1 MVARPPRKPGAVV
14 LSLGGSLFLTGED
27 DIGYLTKLAALLKLF
42 GATTPLVVTV
52 GGGATARQYI
62 DLGRALGLTE
72 VELDELGIDVTRLH
86 ARLLAGRIGPP
97 TPPHP
102 PTSVAA
108 AVTDLARG
116 SPVVMGGTEPGH
128 TTDGVGALLAVRLR
142 AARFVNATRVGALYD
157 HDPELHPNAVR
168 LPKLSWDEFRAI
180 VHRDATGKAGQR
192 FLFDRLGA
200 DLLHRAQ
207 IPLEI
212 VDGRD
217 LAELSAALEG
227 RPLRG
232 THVE

>member
-1 MVARPPRKPGAVV
+1 MV
-14 LSLGGSLFLTGED
+14 LSLGGSLFLTGESD
-27 DIGYLTKLAALLKLF
+27 VEYLARLSTLLKRF
-42 GATTPLVVTV
+42 GASTPLLVTV

-97 TPPHP
+97 TPAHP
-102 PTSVAA
+102 PASVAA
-108 AVTDLARG
+108 AVHELARA

-157 HDPELHPNAVR
+157 RDPAVHPGAER
-168 LPKLSWDEFRAI
+168 RARLSWDEFRAI
-180 VHRDATGKAGQR
+180 VHRDASGKAGQQ

-200 DLLHRAQ
+200 DLLHRAG
-207 IPLEI
+207 IPLAV

-217 LAELSAALEG
+217 LRKLEAALAG
-227 RPLRG
+227 RRFTG
-232 THVE
+232 TLVT

>member
-1 MVARPPRKPGAVV
+1 
-14 LSLGGSLFLTGED
+14 
-27 DIGYLTKLAALLKLF
+27 
-42 GATTPLVVTV
+42 
-52 GGGATARQYI
+52 
-62 DLGRALGLTE
+62 
-72 VELDELGIDVTRLH
+72 
-86 ARLLAGRIGPP
+86 
-97 TPPHP
+97 
-102 PTSVAA
+102 
-108 AVTDLARG
+108 
-116 SPVVMGGTEPGH
+116 
-128 TTDGVGALLAVRLR
+128 LAVRLR